1 MIDRIIGHRGAGVLA
16 PENTIAALKVAH
28 DLGLSHVEFDV
39 RLTKDHVPIISHD
52 DSLMRCAH
60 IDQLVSQ
67 SNYADIKDVNVAEH
81 YALADFYATIPTLE
95 EYLAEAKALG
105 LHCQVELK
113 PNVGDEA
120 LLVEIAGAVLDGFYK
135 DTPDDSLP
143 LVTSFIPHCLK
154 MLKDMAKRPY
164 KTGVLVKVEE
174 TTNWKDLAARS
185 SCDVIHVHA
194 LYLKKEFAE
203 GMLAA
208 GYKINGFHLNHPETA
223 KKALA
228 LGCQKFTCDIPDVFL
243 RNA

>member
-16 PENTIAALKVAH
+16 PENTIAALKVAY

-60 IDQLVSQ
+60 IDQLISQ
-67 SNYADIKDVNVAEH
+67 SNYADIEDVNVAEH
-81 YALADFYATIPTLE
+81 YALDDLHAAIPTLGD
-95 EYLAEAKALG
+95 YLAEAKALG

-113 PNVGDEA
+113 PNAGDES
-120 LLVEIAGAVLDGFYK
+120 LLVEIAGAVLDDFYK

-143 LVTSFIPHCLK
+143 LVTSFIPQCLK
-154 MLKDMAKRPY
+154 MLKDTAKRSY

-174 TTNWKDLAARS
+174 TMNWKELAARS
-185 SCDVIHVHA
+185 SCDFVHVHA
-194 LYLKKEFAE
+194 LYLKKN
-203 GMLAA
+203 LAQDIMDF
-208 GYKINGFHLNHPETA
+208 GCVINGFHLNHPETA
-223 KKALA
+223 RKAFA

-243 RNA
+243 RDA